1 MLKIQRIQPLVDR
14 VAPFDNLMLS
24 LIEKIPTEMQQ
35 FSSNKHILP
44 EKPSIANRDLV

>member
-24 LIEKIPTEMQQ
+24 LIEIIPAEMQKV
-35 FSSNKHILP
+35 FSNKHILP
-44 EKPSIANRDLV
+44 